1 MKIINSIR
9 GVVPII
15 HPPPQPPTPIPL
27 ETCCW
32 ISSKLY
38 AVNHGQAPGSDLFVS
53 VSWNSWHMII
63 YKVILSSLIE
73 GKVFN
78 FHFLLTFTSDSSV
91 KEFCAFSWEIL
102 SKAIH
107 AVSNLCRTTDASFNH
122 SFVLRNNAT
131 TIRGFFFIFCFILI
145 GKKRKT
151 LRFLTR
157 SGLHW
162 QQRACST
169 VKHVSVDVTQK

>member
-9 GVVPII
+9 GVVPIL
-15 HPPPQPPTPIPL
+15 HRPQPPTPNPHPPTPIPL

-53 VSWNSWHMII
+53 VSLNSWHMII

-91 KEFCAFSWEIL
+91 KEFCAFS
-102 SKAIH
+102 
-107 AVSNLCRTTDASFNH
+107 
-122 SFVLRNNAT
+122 
-131 TIRGFFFIFCFILI
+131 
-145 GKKRKT
+145 
-151 LRFLTR
+151 
-157 SGLHW
+157 
-162 QQRACST
+162 
-169 VKHVSVDVTQK
+169 